1 MSRSCWNTQ
10 IGVRWIA
17 DKIPFSAPD
26 RPIFR
31 HFKKWME
38 LEVIGWIRGNLEVSS
53 GMRIP
58 LPPEIQPTNEMLTL
72 IAAIDE
78 FKGEWRGLGDIGP
91 ETLRSLR
98 RIATIESAG
107 SSTRIE
113 GAKLSD
119 DEVEKLVDNL
129 GKESFQSRDEQEV
142 AGYAY
147 VVETIQTAWPDL
159 RIAESILLQL
169 HRDLLRYSDKDERH
183 RGQWKTLDNH
193 VVAFDAQGKQV
204 GIVFET
210 AMPFETPMLME
221 KLLGWHAKE
230 EADPILHPLLRIAV
244 FNVVFL
250 AIHPF
255 QDGNGRLS
263 RILTNLMLL
272 RAGYSYASYTSLESV
287 IEHNKE
293 GYYLALRRTQTAFQ
307 KDSDWEPWIL
317 FFLRA
322 LGSQIGRLRDRLA
335 VPSGVTESAVV
346 PEDLSPMAGRLL
358 ALLNARETLSVGDAA
373 EAMDANRNT
382 LKDKFTELIDHGYAE
397 LRGKGRGAHY
407 RPLKK

>member
-1 MSRSCWNTQ
+1 MQ
-10 IGVRWIA
+10 IR
-17 DKIPFSAPD
+17 
-26 RPIFR
+26 
-31 HFKKWME
+31 
-38 LEVIGWIRGNLEVSS
+38 
-53 GMRIP
+53 
-58 LPPEIQPTNEMLTL
+58 LPPGLQPTNEMLRL
-72 IAAIDE
+72 IAAIEE
-78 FKGEWRGLGDIGP
+78 FKGEWRALGSLDP
-91 ETLRSLR
+91 DTLRSLR

-119 DEVEKLVDNL
+119 SEVEGLLGSL

-147 VVETIQTAWPDL
+147 VMDSVQTAWADL
-159 RIAESILLQL
+159 RISESILLQL

-183 RGQWKTLDNH
+183 RGKWKSLDNH
-193 VVAFDAQGKQV
+193 VAAFDADGKQV

-210 AMPFETPMLME
+210 ASPFETPMLME
-221 KLLGWHAKE
+221 ALLAWHAKE

-263 RILTNLMLL
+263 RVLINLMLL
-272 RAGYSYASYTSLESV
+272 RAGYAYASYASLESL

-293 GYYLALRRTQTAFQ
+293 AYYLALRRTQTSFREAT
-307 KDSDWEPWIL
+307 DWEPWIL
-317 FFLRA
+317 FFLRS
-322 LGSQIGRLRDRLA
+322 LKSQTDRLRERLPDPDA
-335 VPSGVTESAVV
+335 ATTSSAL
-346 PEDLSPMAGRLL
+346 PHDLSPLAGRLL
-358 ALLNARETLSVGDAA
+358 ALLEERATLSVGEAA
-373 EAMDANRNT
+373 EALDANRNT
-382 LKDKFTELIDHGYAE
+382 LKDKFGELVERGYAE

-407 RPLKK
+407 RRATK

>member
-1 MSRSCWNTQ
+1 
-10 IGVRWIA
+10 
-17 DKIPFSAPD
+17 
-26 RPIFR
+26 
-31 HFKKWME
+31 ME
-38 LEVIGWIRGNLEVSS
+38 MEEIGWRWRNLEV
-53 GMRIP
+53 GFTMRIP
-58 LPPEIQPTNEMLTL
+58 LPPDIHPTNEVLTL
-72 IAAIDE
+72 IATIDE
-78 FKGEWRGLGDIGP
+78 FKGEWRSLGSLGP
-91 ETLRSLR
+91 EILRSLR

-119 DEVEKLVDNL
+119 GEVEKLIGSL

-147 VVETIQTAWPDL
+147 VMETIQTVWEDL

-183 RGQWKTLDNH
+183 RGQWKALNNH
-193 VVAFDAQGKQV
+193 VAAFDSDGKQI

-210 AMPFETPMLME
+210 ASPFETPMLME

-263 RILTNLMLL
+263 RVLTNLMLL
-272 RAGYSYASYTSLESV
+272 RAGYAYASYTSLESV

-293 GYYLALRRTQTAFQ
+293 AYYLALRRTQTSFREAE
-307 KDSDWEPWIL
+307 DWEPWVL

-322 LGSQIGRLRDRLA
+322 LKSQTGRLRKRLA
-335 VPSGVTESAVV
+335 ESPTVV
-346 PEDLSPMAGRLL
+346 QSRDIPDELSPLAGQVLKLL
-358 ALLNARETLSVGDAA
+358 EARGTLSVSDTAA
-373 EAMDANRNT
+373 ALGANRHT
-382 LKDKFTELIDHGYAE
+382 VKDKFTELVDKGYAE
-397 LRGKGRGAHY
+397 LQGKGRGAHY
-407 RPLKK
+407 RRVKQEA

>member
-1 MSRSCWNTQ
+1 M
-10 IGVRWIA
+10 
-17 DKIPFSAPD
+17 K
-26 RPIFR
+26 
-31 HFKKWME
+31 
-38 LEVIGWIRGNLEVSS
+38 
-53 GMRIP
+53 IP
-58 LPPEIQPTNEMLTL
+58 LPPEAQPTNEILTL
-72 IAAIDE
+72 IAAVDE
-78 FKGEWRGLGDIGP
+78 FKGEWRGLGEVGP
-91 ETLRSLR
+91 EILRSLR

-119 DEVEKLVDNL
+119 GEVEKLVGNL

-147 VVETIQTAWPDL
+147 VMESIQSAWPDL
-159 RIAESILLQL
+159 RVAESILLQL
-169 HRDLLRYSDKDERH
+169 HRDLLRYSHKDERH

-193 VVAFDAQGKQV
+193 VGAFDTEGKQV

-210 AMPFETPMLME
+210 ATPFETPMLMD
-221 KLLGWHAKE
+221 KLLAWHAKE
-230 EADPILHPLLRIAV
+230 EADPVLHPLLRIAV

-263 RILTNLMLL
+263 RVLTNLMLL
-272 RAGYSYASYTSLESV
+272 RAGYAYASYTSLESV

-293 GYYLALRRTQTAFQ
+293 AYYLALRRTQTSFQ
-307 KDSDWEPWIL
+307 KETDWEPWVL

-322 LGSQIGRLRDRLA
+322 LKSQIGRLRDRLA
-335 VPSGVTESAVV
+335 TPPGLPEVNVV
-346 PEDLSPMAGRLL
+346 PGNLSPLAERLL
-358 ALLNARETLSVGDAA
+358 KLLVERETLSVSDAA
-373 EAMDANRNT
+373 EELGANRHT
-382 LKDKFTELIDHGYAE
+382 LKDKFIELIENGYAE

-407 RPLKK
+407 RPVTK

>member
-1 MSRSCWNTQ
+1 
-10 IGVRWIA
+10 
-17 DKIPFSAPD
+17 
-26 RPIFR
+26 
-31 HFKKWME
+31 
-38 LEVIGWIRGNLEVSS
+38 
-53 GMRIP
+53 MRIP
-58 LPPEIQPTNEMLTL
+58 IPPDFQPTNEVLML

-78 FKGEWRGLGDIGP
+78 FKGEWRALDSLGQ

-119 DEVEKLVDNL
+119 TEVEKLVGNL

-142 AGYAY
+142 VSYAY
-147 VVETIQTAWPDL
+147 VMESIQTVWQDL
-159 RIAESILLQL
+159 RISESILLQL

-183 RGQWKTLDNH
+183 RGEWKSLDNH
-193 VVAFDAQGKQV
+193 VAAFDADRKQI

-210 AMPFETPMLME
+210 ASPFETPMLME

-263 RILTNLMLL
+263 RVLTNLMLL
-272 RAGYSYASYTSLESV
+272 RAGYAYASYTSLESV
-287 IEHNKE
+287 IEHSKE
-293 GYYLALRRTQTAFQ
+293 AYYLALRRTQASFREVI
-307 KDSDWEPWIL
+307 DWEPWIL

-322 LGSQIGRLRDRLA
+322 MKSQIGRLRNRLEDPPAA
-335 VPSGVTESAVV
+335 VAAPNISG
-346 PEDLSPMAGRLL
+346 DLSPLAGQMLKLL
-358 ALLNARETLSVGDAA
+358 DTRETLSVAQAA
-373 EAMDANRNT
+373 AALGANRHT
-382 LKDKFTELIDHGYAE
+382 VKDKFTELIQKGCAE
-397 LRGKGRGAHY
+397 LHGQGRGAHY
-407 RPLKK
+407 RRAKK

>member
-1 MSRSCWNTQ
+1 
-10 IGVRWIA
+10 
-17 DKIPFSAPD
+17 
-26 RPIFR
+26 
-31 HFKKWME
+31 
-38 LEVIGWIRGNLEVSS
+38 
-53 GMRIP
+53 MRIP
-58 LPPEIQPTNEMLTL
+58 LPPGIQPTNEMLTL
-72 IAAIDE
+72 ISAIDE
-78 FKGEWRGLGDIGP
+78 FKGEWRALGSLGP

-119 DEVEKLVDNL
+119 GEVEKLIGTL

-147 VVETIQTAWPDL
+147 VMETIQTVWVDL

-169 HRDLLRYSDKDERH
+169 HRDLLRYSNRDERH
-183 RGQWKTLDNH
+183 RGQWKALNNH
-193 VVAFDAQGKQV
+193 VAAFDTDGKQI

-210 AMPFETPMLME
+210 ASPFETPMLME

-263 RILTNLMLL
+263 RVLTNLMLL
-272 RAGYSYASYTSLESV
+272 RAGYAYASYTSLESV

-293 GYYLALRRTQTAFQ
+293 AYYLALRRTQTSFREAE
-307 KDSDWEPWIL
+307 DWEPWIL
-317 FFLRA
+317 FFLRS
-322 LGSQIGRLRDRLA
+322 LKSQTGRLRERLA
-335 VPSGVTESAVV
+335 EPSTVV
-346 PEDLSPMAGRLL
+346 QSPGIPDDLSPLAGQVLKLL
-358 ALLNARETLSVGDAA
+358 QARGTLSVSDTAA
-373 EAMDANRNT
+373 ALGANRHT
-382 LKDKFTELIDHGYAE
+382 LKDKFTELVKKGYAE
-397 LRGKGRGAHY
+397 LHGKGRGAHY
-407 RPLKK
+407 RRVTA